1 MNSDL
6 LKFLNPL
13 RDNTEYYT
21 NGSQMIPNTGKFRI
35 ERENSESFWTLYQ
48 DLLFKLKDEF
58 MAGLNERPKTFMP
71 VLGDIDIALPYTD
84 SEEDEKKLSTPL
96 YNKKHVLKI
105 VNIYI
110 DVLKHVLDKYD
121 HHHFYCFVL
130 EKPTPYISG
139 HRIKHGFHI
148 HFPFLFLSNI
158 DQDMHIIPRVRER
171 VETEKVFEDIG
182 ILHSSDTID
191 KSCSRQHWLLY
202 GSRKDTKLHA
212 YTVTKI
218 YNIKSNEVTLEEVM
232 KHNKIYNTYEEEIEL
247 IEPAEYYLPRILSI
261 DPLTRQTYVAKYT
274 IKVIPKQ
281 ELAKANESK
290 RVIDNMTIPQ
300 IVKMANKLMPLIRD
314 SRASDHNEKMEIG
327 WILYNI
333 TDGSEEGLNMWLEF
347 LQRDNEKYSE
357 AKAVYRWTR
366 EIKKKNMTIG
376 SLRYIARKDSPEKYE
391 ELNRDEQK
399 DLIYKSLLGG
409 HRDIA
414 QQLYDKY
421 NGQFVCA
428 DLEKKIWYEFRE
440 HRWVRVP
447 LGVNLRC
454 KITTDIIP
462 IYVEETKRLLD
473 ISSKEDGNQNDST
486 NKYKQINKIIG
497 CLKTSPFKDNIMK
510 ECQELFYKEDFLK
523 NLDRNNYLLGFNNG
537 VLDLKKKEF
546 RAGRPDD
553 YVSMTVGYDWEDF
566 EEDDHRVYECKDFL
580 LKLFPNPLIRRY
592 AVEYF
597 ASILRGGNYQKTF
610 VIMTG
615 EGDNGKSVLIDF
627 LEQALGDYM
636 NKLPTSVITTERAQS
651 SSSTMD
657 LELLRNLRYA
667 VLQETSK
674 KDKINDGKLKELT
687 GNDKFQSRGHYQGF
701 SKVDATAKIALICNK
716 LPSIGS
722 DDPAIWNRV
731 RILPFESKFPAN
743 NEEVPSTFEE
753 QIKKKIFYRDNTI
766 SEKLPSLRQALIWYL
781 FQRYIDTTEN
791 GFSKEPQQVIEAT
804 ELYRKNNDVFL
815 QFINERIVKDES
827 DTCEGISLNDM
838 FLIFK
843 DWYRETFNSN
853 NCPNKNDMKDDLFKK
868 WGPSRSNKWKK
879 YRIRTIRDDEEEGL
893 VLALR
898 DEDYEN

>member
-21 NGSQMIPNTGKFRI
+21 NGSQMIPNTGKFKI
-35 ERENSESFWTLYQ
+35 ERENSEAFWTLYQ
-48 DLLFKLKDEF
+48 DLLFKSGDEF

-71 VLGDIDIALPYTD
+71 VLGDIDIALPYND
-84 SEEDEKKLSTPL
+84 DEEDEKKLSAPL
-96 YNKKHVLKI
+96 YTQKHIFKI
-105 VNIYI
+105 VSIYI
-110 DVLKHVLDKYD
+110 DILKNVLEKYD

-148 HFPFLFLSNI
+148 HFPFMFVSNI

-171 VETEKVFEDIG
+171 VENEKVFEDIG

-212 YTVTKI
+212 YKVTKI
-218 YNIKSNEVTLEEVM
+218 YNIKCNEVSLEEVM
-232 KHNKIYNTYEEEIEL
+232 KHNTIYNTYEEEIEL
-247 IEPAEYYLPRILSI
+247 TEPLEYYLPRILSI
-261 DPLTRQTYVAKYT
+261 DPLTRQTYKAKHT

-281 ELAKANESK
+281 ELMKANESK

-300 IVKMANKLMPLIRD
+300 IVKTAEKLMPLLRD

-327 WILYNI
+327 WILFNI
-333 TDGSEEGLNMWLEF
+333 TDGSEDGLNLWLEF
-347 LQRDNEKYSE
+347 LQRDSEKYDE
-357 AKAVYRWTR
+357 AKAVYRWSR
-366 EIKKKNMTIG
+366 EMKKKGMTLG
-376 SLRYIARKDSPEKYE
+376 SLRYIARKDSPEQYE
-391 ELNRDEQK
+391 ALHRDEQK
-399 DLIYKSLLGG
+399 DLLYKSLLGG
-409 HRDIA
+409 HRDFA
-414 QQLYDKY
+414 QLLYDKY

-428 DLEKKIWYEFRE
+428 DLEKSVWYEFRE
-440 HRWVRVP
+440 HRWVRIQK
-447 LGVNLRC
+447 GVTLRS
-454 KITTDIIP
+454 KITTEIIP
-462 IYVEETKRLLD
+462 IYAEEGKKLYD
-473 ISSKEDGNQNDST
+473 VMAKEESSQNDAG
-486 NKYKQINKIIG
+486 NKQKLITKIVG

-523 NLDRNNYLLGFNNG
+523 NLDKNQYLLGFNNG

-553 YVSMTVGYDWEDF
+553 YVSMSVGYDWEEF
-566 EEDDHRVYECKDFL
+566 EEDDQRVYECKDFL

-636 NKLPTSVITTERAQS
+636 NKLPTSLITSERSQS

-657 LELLRNLRYA
+657 LELLRNLRYG

-674 KDKINDGKLKELT
+674 KDKMNDGKLKELT

-701 SKVDATAKIALICNK
+701 SKVDASAKIALICNK
-716 LPSIGS
+716 LPAIGS

-766 SEKLPSLRQALIWYL
+766 GEKLPSLKQALIWYL
-781 FQRYIDTTEN
+781 FQRYIDITEN

-804 ELYRKNNDVFL
+804 ELYRRSNDVFL

-827 DTCEGISLNDM
+827 DACEGISLNDM

-843 DWYRETFNSN
+843 DWYRETYNSN
-853 NCPNKNDMKDDLFKK
+853 NCPNKNELKDDLFKR
-868 WGPSRSNKWKK
+868 WGPSRLNKWKK
-879 YRIRTIRDDEEEGL
+879 YRMRTIRDDEEEGI

-898 DEDYEN
+898 EEDYEK

>member
-48 DLLFKLKDEF
+48 DLLFKLNDEF

-96 YNKKHVLKI
+96 YNKNHVLKI

-171 VETEKVFEDIG
+171 VETEKIFEDIG
-182 ILHSSDTID
+182 ILHSADTID

-261 DPLTRQTYVAKYT
+261 DPLTRQTYVAKHT

-347 LQRDNEKYSE
+347 LQRDNEKYNE

-428 DLEKKIWYEFRE
+428 DLERKIWYEFRE

-553 YVSMTVGYDWEDF
+553 YVSLTVGYDWEDF

-636 NKLPTSVITTERAQS
+636 DKLPTSVITSERAQS

-781 FQRYIDTTEN
+781 FQRYIDTTEK